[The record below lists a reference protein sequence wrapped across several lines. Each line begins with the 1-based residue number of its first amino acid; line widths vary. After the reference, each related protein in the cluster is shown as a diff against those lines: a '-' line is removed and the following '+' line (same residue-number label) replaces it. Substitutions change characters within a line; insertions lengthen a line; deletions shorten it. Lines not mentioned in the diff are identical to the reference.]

1 MRILTISRKR
11 KEKQLK
17 NGNSS
22 IKNPTTD
29 GTDGLPATAHYFIAP
44 FTALHFVPLLYL
56 HCYCKLYNHIL
67 HHFQQLQFLF

>member
-17 NGNSS
+17 NGNNS

-29 GTDGLPATAHYFIAP
+29 RLPATAHYFIAP